1 MIKIFLT
8 YAKICTEKLPEPI
21 FTCSENILKK
31 QRFPKNLLRVWYI
44 LGLWEFFSD
53 FWGKIFLKVF
63 KTASY
68 TFRHFDGKQFF
79 FFNLLNFGRNSS
91 FWLMTIFLLQ
101 NCQNWFLRIHGN
113 TLIKKL
119 FWKTLPR
126 FCGPWAI
133 YFLTFGNFF
142 TERLSKLFCTCSE
155 NILKMRIF
163 LIVLFLVHNQTLSKF
178 FSDIRHKF
186 FRKVLKTA
194 FSMFRRTL
202 WGKAFFF
209 NVLRQFIFWLWAK
222 PFLNSGWNFKES

>member
-1 MIKIFLT
+1 
-8 YAKICTEKLPEPI
+8 
-21 FTCSENILKK
+21 
-31 QRFPKNLLRVWYI
+31 
-44 LGLWEFFSD
+44 
-53 FWGKIFLKVF
+53 
-63 KTASY
+63 
-68 TFRHFDGKQFF
+68 
-79 FFNLLNFGRNSS
+79 
-91 FWLMTIFLLQ
+91 MTIFLLQ
-101 NCQNWFLRIHGN
+101 NCQNWFLRIQGN
-113 TLIKKL
+113 TLIRKL

-202 WGKAFFF
+202 WRKAFFLKF
-209 NVLRQFIFWLWAK
+209 FVNLSSDFERNHFWIRVEISEKASQNCILRVQKTIWGNRL
-222 PFLNSGWNFKES
+222 